1 MALSGNFPAQD
12 RVRTNGQ
19 DNASC
24 KDTHVARECQA
35 LKMWSVGDQPKRDA
49 LVDFVAADDVQAI
62 E

>member
-1 MALSGNFPAQD
+1 MVLSGNFPVQD
-12 RVRTNGQ
+12 QMRTSGK
-19 DNASC
+19 DDASRM
-24 KDTHVARECQA
+24 DTHIARECQA